1 MATEIYKQKYIKLF
15 DGTEI
20 QISPLKIKYLRELM
34 DTFQNIYKTKTDDEA
49 LEVLVECTRICMKQ
63 YYPKISRS
71 ISETE
76 DAIDLSMIH
85 EILDIAA
92 GIKLKSDNDTG
103 IKENAESSK
112 SGQTWEDL
120 DLVKLEVEVFMLGKW
135 KNFEELEESLCMME
149 LTEILGT
156 KRDLDYEE
164 KKFMAAIQGVDL
176 EENSDRGQKE
186 WEDMKARVFS
196 GGKATDSNDV
206 LALQGETARQLGFGI
221 GYGLDYSDE
230 RDQKLIKQ

>member
-63 YYPKISRS
+63 YYPKISKS

-221 GYGLDYSDE
+221 GLGLDYED
-230 RDQKLIKQ
+230 LTNA